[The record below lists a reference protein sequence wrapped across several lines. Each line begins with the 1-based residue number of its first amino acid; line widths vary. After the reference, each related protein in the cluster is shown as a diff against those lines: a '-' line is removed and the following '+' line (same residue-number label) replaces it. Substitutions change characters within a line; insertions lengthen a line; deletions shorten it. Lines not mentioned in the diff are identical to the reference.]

1 MEKTLDLRMIKTKKA
16 LFDALGKLLRE
27 KPFDKITVSD
37 IVILAGVT
45 RKTFYNHYQDKIEMV
60 QDYQKGLIERIRQF
74 RESHPRLDQDGYAAL
89 FHLFEDED
97 ATLMGLMS
105 LNGSDE
111 IQSLMKQTILQSW
124 KGEIQSNTATLM
136 PLVGEYQAVLMM
148 NAIFGIIQH
157 WLTAGRRVPPEEMAE
172 VMMQLHFP
180 I

>member
-1 MEKTLDLRMIKTKKA
+1 
-16 LFDALGKLLRE
+16 
-27 KPFDKITVSD
+27 
-37 IVILAGVT
+37 
-45 RKTFYNHYQDKIEMV
+45 
-60 QDYQKGLIERIRQF
+60 
-74 RESHPRLDQDGYAAL
+74 
-89 FHLFEDED
+89 
-97 ATLMGLMS
+97 MGLMS